1 MNRLSRI
8 LMLKPFT
15 SFRRSADLVRPKPPG
30 LRLESLD
37 SRDMPSLS
45 VMITPSAAYLGAGM
59 SETYTATPSG
69 GSGNYAY
76 L

>member
-1 MNRLSRI
+1 
-8 LMLKPFT
+8 
-15 SFRRSADLVRPKPPG
+15 
-30 LRLESLD
+30 
-37 SRDMPSLS
+37 MPSLS